1 MSSFSFLVPCFGLC
15 TAASW
20 QPLGT
25 VLHPPNSSDLEILK
39 SLSSR
44 SARCTDKQAESVSLS
59 LQAPILVRK
68 RAKPGCAPSVIS
80 YFSGELGKPT
90 TLRGTLR
97 QEALRLREEEEEE
110 ESNVVKKWESKFTGP
125 ILGPLVDKDGREIGT
140 KEGDKSEKHDHE
152 LGGRMRERQHTEA
165 EYEAERGAA
174 DIKDDIPVV
183 EKKEDLRILV
193 IGDRMMTDTLLANRL
208 ANYLSSSTSSTSS
221 ISSSSSSSSPSSNT
235 SALPSIAAS
244 ASTIPLPSVL
254 SIHTTLLLQPKDVR
268 PLRYIEEKLTR
279 GRVREDSTD
288 WGRYTKY
295 QPPPP
300 APIVL
305 SWKERINPL
314 RDTPAP
320 TWNPKTW
327 KPASLVVALGLG
339 IKTLG
344 RGLYWV
350 GGRVW
355 EGEVEVA
362 KVMAER
368 AELAKQEAERKE
380 AVAVVVEEVT
390 PKK

>member
-1 MSSFSFLVPCFGLC
+1 
-15 TAASW
+15 
-20 QPLGT
+20 
-25 VLHPPNSSDLEILK
+25 
-39 SLSSR
+39 
-44 SARCTDKQAESVSLS
+44 
-59 LQAPILVRK
+59 
-68 RAKPGCAPSVIS
+68 
-80 YFSGELGKPT
+80 
-90 TLRGTLR
+90 
-97 QEALRLREEEEEE
+97 
-110 ESNVVKKWESKFTGP
+110 VVKKWEGKFTGP
-125 ILGPLVDKDGREIGT
+125 ILGPLIDKDGREIGA
-140 KEGDKSEKHDHE
+140 KEGDKNEKHDHE

-165 EYEAERGAA
+165 EYDAERGAA
-174 DIKDDIPVV
+174 EPKNDMSVL

-208 ANYLSSSTSSTSS
+208 ATHLSSPTFSTSSSL
-221 ISSSSSSSSPSSNT
+221 SSPSPDT

-244 ASTIPLPSVL
+244 ASTTPLPSVL

-279 GRVREDSTD
+279 GRVREDTTD

-314 RDTPAP
+314 RDTPVP

-339 IKTLG
+339 MKTLG

-362 KVMAER
+362 KIMAER
-368 AELAKQEAERKE
+368 AELAKKEAERKE
-380 AVAVVVEEVT
+380 AVALIVEEVT
-390 PKK
+390 PKPKV